1 VNPFI
6 IEKAVNELLEKFPFL
21 TVDGLQPD
29 RYERT
34 RKPVQSILI
43 DAVHNR
49 EQIDHCLAWLELCS
63 RTRGFNRQHDT
74 YRFKHEVER
83 HVGEWVSHSSMLI
96 AAQIAK
102 LEMRHANER
111 PWAAELKLGA
121 KRPGQW

>member
-1 VNPFI
+1 MDAFI

-49 EQIDHCLAWLELCS
+49 EQIDHCLAWLKQCS
-63 RTRGFNRQHDT
+63 HTKGFNRQHDT

-83 HVGEWVSHSSMLI
+83 HIGEWVSHSSMLI

-102 LEMRHANER
+102 LEMRHANDR